1 MIRVR
6 TFGPAR
12 VLVVVATWLVST
24 GCGADDDEPTAW
36 DLAGQQADTDV
47 IESYRGS
54 DHCDYEDV
62 TFLRVTWPLGETDGR
77 PRMYVRDPEGVLDG
91 QTVAGFQP
99 DAELP
104 DEARSSGYSSPV
116 GELWFARADEDTVAY
131 VVSSG
136 SDQVEAWPRTT
147 SLIGCD

>member
-1 MIRVR
+1 MTSVG
-6 TFGPAR
+6 TFGR
-12 VLVVVATWLVST
+12 GQVLVLAVCLATS
-24 GCGADDDEPTAW
+24 GCGSDEKSTVWERDGQPT
-36 DLAGQQADTDV
+36 DPEV

-62 TFLRVTWPLGETDGR
+62 TFLRVSWPLGTTDGR
-77 PRMYVRDPEGVLDG
+77 PRMYVRDPDGVLDD

-116 GELWFARADEDTVAY
+116 GELWFASADEETVAY
-131 VVSSG
+131 VVSSVG
-136 SDQVEAWPRTT
+136 DEVEAWPRTK

>member
-1 MIRVR
+1 MGV
-6 TFGPAR
+6 R
-12 VLVVVATWLVST
+12 VLPVVAILVVSA
-24 GCGADDDEPTAW
+24 GCGSDDEPTVW
-36 DLAGQQADTDV
+36 DRDGQPADTDV

-62 TFLRVTWPLGETDGR
+62 TFLRVNWPLGAGDGQ
-77 PRMYVRDPEGVLDG
+77 PRMYVRDPEGVLDE

-104 DEARSSGYSSPV
+104 DAARASGFSSTL

-131 VVSSG
+131 VVSNG
-136 SDQVEAWPRTT
+136 GDPVEAWPRTT